1 MRQIIDIITSG
12 LQKPLKGLIL
22 RLDGSYT
29 SVRVENHRLNR
40 FLRLRFVYEGISFL
54 NGIAERIAFDFV

>member
-12 LQKPLKGLIL
+12 LQKPLNGLIL
-22 RLDGSYT
+22 RLDGSYA

-54 NGIAERIAFDFV
+54 NGITERIVLDFV